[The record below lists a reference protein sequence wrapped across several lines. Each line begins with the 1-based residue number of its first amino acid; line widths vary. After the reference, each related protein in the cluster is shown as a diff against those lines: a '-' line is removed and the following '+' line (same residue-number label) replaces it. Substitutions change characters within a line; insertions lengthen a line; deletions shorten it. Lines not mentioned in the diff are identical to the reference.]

1 MSADISRR
9 RLLAGA
15 LGAAPALFASRP
27 PGTLVDVHVHLF
39 SADPARFPYP
49 QDAPYQPKPSPL
61 EDYVK
66 VVAAAPIDH
75 TVIVHP
81 EPYQDDH
88 RYLEYCFAHE
98 PSPGYFKGT
107 CLFDPIAPETP
118 ERMAAL
124 VKRSPGRI
132 VALRIHEMRK
142 PGTPASS
149 KGAIKDRD
157 MQSPAM
163 ENTWRN
169 AQELGLAIQM
179 HFLPYFA
186 PQIGQL
192 ARKFPDVPVLL
203 DHLARAGQGTPADF
217 DQVIQLARFPR
228 VYMKYS
234 GIEYSSKQPFPH
246 LDAKPLVRRAFDAFG
261 PDRMLWG
268 GIGNTSEDFDR
279 QVRLFDV
286 MFDFAREADR
296 AKIRGLNAMKLF
308 GF

>member
-1 MSADISRR
+1 
-9 RLLAGA
+9 
-15 LGAAPALFASRP
+15 
-27 PGTLVDVHVHLF
+27 
-39 SADPARFPYP
+39 
-49 QDAPYQPKPSPL
+49 
-61 EDYVK
+61 
-66 VVAAAPIDH
+66 
-75 TVIVHP
+75 
-81 EPYQDDH
+81 
-88 RYLEYCFAHE
+88 
-98 PSPGYFKGT
+98 
-107 CLFDPIAPETP
+107 
-118 ERMAAL
+118 
-124 VKRSPGRI
+124 
-132 VALRIHEMRK
+132 
-142 PGTPASS
+142 
-149 KGAIKDRD
+149 